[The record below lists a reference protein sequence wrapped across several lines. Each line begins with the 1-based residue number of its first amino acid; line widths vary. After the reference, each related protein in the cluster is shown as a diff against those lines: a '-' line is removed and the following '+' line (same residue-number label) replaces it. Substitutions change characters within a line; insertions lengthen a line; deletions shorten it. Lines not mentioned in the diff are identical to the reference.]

1 MKYWLVCCNSGH
13 VGRKKSGELALAIE
27 APDGVTA
34 MLIAKRFPAVKRQR
48 SAYLCTVREIDKE
61 EYLMRRQVSAY
72 DKALRFYR
80 SAKIMLSRTGAKH
93 SLHKNKALF
102 R

>member
-13 VGRKKSGELALAIE
+13 RGRKRNGELALAIE

-48 SAYLCTVREIDKE
+48 SAYLCAVREIDKE

-72 DKALRFYR
+72 DKALR
-80 SAKIMLSRTGAKH
+80 
-93 SLHKNKALF
+93 
-102 R
+102 

>member
-13 VGRKKSGELALAIE
+13 VGRKKNGELALAIE

-48 SAYLCTVREIDKE
+48 SAYLCTVREIDRE
-61 EYLMRRQVSAY
+61 EYIMRRQISAY
-72 DKALRFYR
+72 DKALR
-80 SAKIMLSRTGAKH
+80 
-93 SLHKNKALF
+93 
-102 R
+102 

>member
-34 MLIAKRFPAVKRQR
+34 MLIAKRFPAVKRKR
-48 SAYLCTVREIDKE
+48 SAYLCTVRAKGDDF
-61 EYLMRRQVSAY
+61 QVEDELVTFDGSSNIINCRIY
-72 DKALRFYR
+72 RLFY
-80 SAKIMLSRTGAKH
+80 
-93 SLHKNKALF
+93 F
-102 R
+102 